1 MPRLLTL
8 LLLCTS
14 ALAQTPAPAPPSS
27 PSAAQEVDPVPG
39 SPEMNPDQRKRFAEA
54 GRIFNTSRFAEAL
67 ALLRPLRQELPDD
80 VNVAK
85 FTAEAAI
92 NTGDP
97 ALAINTLKPF
107 ELREPD
113 DWQTVS
119 ILAHAFAQAG
129 QKQLRDTEVAR
140 LQTLH
145 DTLGPPF
152 NSRRDYLLETVP
164 AGDKT
169 IRFFPALTPWGP
181 YKVHLMA
188 RVYNAAGDQ
197 LLRITL
203 ESSDADQSLFA
214 QQHPADAAK
223 GLRQF
228 SLDGYAPDQ
237 RNAAGQVVQTHF
249 TYAFFAGQPPY
260 DLVRERAIAIAE
272 GKVKPLSSRTGT
284 VQR

>member
-1 MPRLLTL
+1 MPRLLTF

-14 ALAQTPAPAPPSS
+14 ALAQSPPPPPAP
-27 PSAAQEVDPVPG
+27 SATQQVDPVPG
-39 SPEMNPDQRKRFAEA
+39 SPEMNPSQRARFAQA
-54 GRIFNTSRFAEAL
+54 GRTFNASRFTEAL
-67 ALLRPLRQELPDD
+67 ALLRPLLQELPDD

-97 ALAINTLKPF
+97 TLAITTLKPF

-119 ILAHAFAQAG
+119 ILAHAYAQAG
-129 QKQLRDTEVAR
+129 QRQLRDTELAR

-152 NSRRDYLLETVP
+152 STRRDVLLETVT
-164 AGDKT
+164 AGDRK
-169 IRFFPALTPWGP
+169 ISFFPALTPWGP
-181 YKVHLMA
+181 YNVHLMA

-197 LLRITL
+197 ILRVTL

-214 QQHPADAAK
+214 KQHPAEAAR

-237 RNAAGQVVQTHF
+237 RDAAGQILQTHF
-249 TYAFFAGQPPY
+249 TYALFAGQPPY
-260 DLVRERAIAIAE
+260 DLVRDRAIAIAE
-272 GKVKPLSSRTGT
+272 GKVKPLSSRTDT
-284 VQR
+284 VHQ